1 MPIERITK
9 FYAPRSVGAIDAIHS
24 TTPSDQQNSRKKSDD
39 QQHTPRKVV
48 KDYFHPLSKAVEAS
62 NQRLIDKKLPYRF
75 RVYKKWGSI
84 YIELSLLDKQGNVTQ
99 KQRKNISGNDFIRL
113 IEDVSLIEGLF
124 FDSTI

>member
-1 MPIERITK
+1 M
-9 FYAPRSVGAIDAIHS
+9 
-24 TTPSDQQNSRKKSDD
+24 
-39 QQHTPRKVV
+39 V